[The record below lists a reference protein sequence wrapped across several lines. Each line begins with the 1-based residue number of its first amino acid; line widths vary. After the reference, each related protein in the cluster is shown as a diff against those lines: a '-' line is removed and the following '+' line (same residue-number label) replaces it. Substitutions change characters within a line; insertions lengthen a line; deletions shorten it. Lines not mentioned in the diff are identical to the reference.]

1 MSLPTTLPLPP
12 TRPAAARTSQISQL
26 RAGKLAVIARP
37 GILSS
42 VLRSVFSLQCQYS
55 DMKLSNPPLDW
66 TESAGPVSSLTR
78 LVKDFLFI
86 EQDPFLLGGKNSA
99 CHTWVRQGRGGGRGM
114 WGCVY
119 EQGRPTLSYSGAVSP
134 SPASSTTVWPSR
146 DCLGLTFLI

>member
-1 MSLPTTLPLPP
+1 MSHVFTYHPP
-12 TRPAAARTSQISQL
+12 SPSHPACRGQDKSDLTAPSWKIGCHCQAWHTQFSSQ
-26 RAGKLAVIARP
+26 V
-37 GILSS
+37 
-42 VLRSVFSLQCQYS
+42 SLQCQYS